1 MLLPAV
7 GIVKNAQRQ
16 YHIGVILLP
25 LCAGT
30 KAVTRCASVAVR
42 LRDLDCFSHLC
53 IITRVNFNPLKA
65 ELNPICHLLALLRAH
80 PIFHVSRI
88 RVNLLVV
95 CFLLGNS
102 PASEFYMPTF
112 RNTLFHLHRKAYED
126 GTNSVPKRRHIN
138 FRRRGIT
145 QKKTYNIQNT
155 AKV

>member
-95 CFLLGNS
+95 CFLLGNT
-102 PASEFYMPTF
+102 PASEIYMPTF
-112 RNTLFHLHRKAYED
+112 RNTVCSIFIGLPMKMEQ
-126 GTNSVPKRRHIN
+126 SVPKSRHIK
-138 FRRRGIT
+138 FRRWGIT
-145 QKKTYNIQNT
+145 QKKTYN
-155 AKV
+155 